1 MDDANNHLSAP
12 TPPAEQA
19 QITLARFHETV
30 LPHLDAAYNFARFL
44 SRDPDASQDI
54 VQESFLRAYRSFWQ
68 YRGGDAR
75 FWIFAIVRNSYR
87 SWAQGERRK
96 ARVEFPLPGNPDSGN
111 EAEGPAAH
119 AFACDQ
125 DTPEMALIRKSE
137 SLRVREVIGMLPEAM
152 REILVLRE
160 FEDFSYRQIS
170 EIIEVPIGTVMSR
183 LARARHEFGLAWKA
197 LGNDQGS
204 LS

>member
-1 MDDANNHLSAP
+1 MDDANSHLSIP

-19 QITLARFHETV
+19 QIILARFQETV

-54 VQESFLRAYRSFWQ
+54 VQDSFLRAYRSFWQ
-68 YRGGDAR
+68 YRGGDPR
-75 FWIFAIVRNSYR
+75 FWVFAIVRNSYR

-96 ARVEFPLPGNPDSGN
+96 ARVELPFPSDTDNGDG
-111 EAEGPAAH
+111 AEGSAAYGL
-119 AFACDQ
+119 ACDQ

-137 SLRVREVIGMLPEAM
+137 AQHVREVIGMLPEAM

-160 FEDFSYRQIS
+160 FEDFSYRQIA

-183 LARARHEFGLAWKA
+183 LARARHEFGVAWKA

-204 LS
+204 ST